1 VRRVSWSN
9 SNDVFAGQAVVIAI
23 SIVLHN
29 AAQLSLADADLEA
42 NLISLV
48 VALPF
53 LGSSLALFYHNS

>member
-1 VRRVSWSN
+1 M
-9 SNDVFAGQAVVIAI
+9 VIAA
-23 SIVLHN
+23 SIILHN
-29 AAQLSLADADLEA
+29 AAQLSFVDADLEA